1 MSLSCTIAHFVTHR
15 RRLVFSLVGLTM
27 MVCLYRMVF
36 ALHFN
41 SDILDMLPGKFDSVR
56 SLKVSD
62 REFTN
67 ARQLIFGIRDESG
80 TLDLDEITTHF
91 AEEIKKESW
100 AVRVTSSPPL
110 DSPDGIADL
119 QKYLALP
126 LLLNLPEPD
135 FLKAITALQP
145 ARITERLHGLRAK
158 MEAPSMAEMKLE
170 FDALGLVQEAL
181 KPVSGSMSS
190 QSSQTFVSQD
200 GTIHLVFVETNQNGI
215 GPGECQLLMRQVE
228 TFEKKFLS
236 KYHAP
241 PILLVTGRTA
251 YVDEISRAMRFDIGS
266 TLLGSILLVSGVFYF
281 GFRRFLPLLALM
293 HVLLLCCIIAVTIG
307 GFIFNELNLITIG
320 LCSILVGLGVDFGML
335 LYGSYQSQRN
345 AGIEHEQAI
354 QRSLKQLGGG
364 IFIGALTTA
373 AAFVSLV
380 LSDCA
385 AFAQFGVLIAFG
397 ILFASVL
404 MMTVFYACINGQRPP
419 QEHDFLFEGGKRYVR
434 ILFRNPKP
442 VLFAT
447 TLLLGGLS
455 LFALLP
461 VGQLRMEADPKTME
475 PICNASTAL
484 HTIQNKFPIS
494 HDPVVVLVSA
504 KTPDDFRH
512 SWDLLQSKWTKLA
525 EAHEIKGFRSFGAFA
540 LSPAL
545 MKKNMNSLAAVDFD
559 AARSTLLATLKAEDF
574 NVQDEAF
581 KNSLAL
587 IETMQQAVKG
597 KLHGSDWHEL
607 LPHSSSWWFALDQFF
622 AKKGLLGAAYITPID
637 KIHNSLEKEALRD
650 KIMIPGAEI
659 HITGWT
665 YVLADLIPWAKSKLW
680 QLTLVM
686 VVFNVVLLAFLYR
699 SFAPL
704 AILMV
709 SLALSIG
716 AMVACLKIFGFALNL
731 FNVLAFPLVLGVGV
745 DYGIYILLAL
755 RQPGDKEDGFATII
769 KPVVLAGLTA
779 IAGFGSLALAHN
791 PALKGLGIVCA
802 LGVAWSLFSTLF
814 FILPAYL
821 WKKN

>member
-1 MSLSCTIAHFVTHR
+1 MSLSRTIAHFVTHR
-15 RRLVFSLVGLTM
+15 RPLVFSLVALTVI
-27 MVCLYRMVF
+27 VCLGMMMF

-56 SLKVSD
+56 SLKISD

-67 ARQLIFGIRDESG
+67 ARQLIFGVRDESG
-80 TLDLDEITTHF
+80 TLDLDEITARF
-91 AEEIKKESW
+91 AEEIKKEPW
-100 AVRVTSSPPL
+100 AVRVTSAPPL
-110 DSPDGIADL
+110 DSTDGVADL

-126 LLLNLPEPD
+126 LLLNLQEPD
-135 FLKAITALQP
+135 FAKALTALEP
-145 ARITERLHGLRAK
+145 ARITERLHGLREK
-158 MEAPSMAEMKLE
+158 MEAPSVAEMKLD

-181 KPVSGSMSS
+181 KPVSGSMSA
-190 QSSQTFVSQD
+190 QSSQSFISQD
-200 GTIHLVFVETNQNGI
+200 GTIHLVFVETNQDGI
-215 GPGECQLLMRQVE
+215 GPIECQELMRRVE
-228 TFEKKFLS
+228 VFEKKFLS
-236 KYHAP
+236 HYNP
-241 PILLVTGRTA
+241 TPSILVTGRTA

-266 TLLGSILLVSGVFYF
+266 TLLGSILLVSVVFYF
-281 GFRRFLPLLALM
+281 GFRRFMPLIALM
-293 HVLLLCCIIAVTIG
+293 HVLLLCCVIAIAIG
-307 GFIFNELNLITIG
+307 GLIFHELNLITIG

-345 AGIEHEQAI
+345 AGVEHEEAI

-373 AAFVSLV
+373 AAFVSLT

-404 MMTVFYACINGQRPP
+404 MMTVFYACISQRRPP
-419 QEHDFLFEGGKRYVR
+419 QEHDFLFECGKRYVR
-434 ILFRNPKP
+434 LLFRNPKP
-442 VLFAT
+442 VLICT

-455 LFALLP
+455 IFSLLP
-461 VGQLRMEADPKTME
+461 MGQLRMEADPKSME
-475 PICNASTAL
+475 PKCNASVAL
-484 HTIQNKFPIS
+484 HTIQSKFPIA

-504 KTPDDFRH
+504 KTPDEFRH
-512 SWDLLQSKWTKLA
+512 SWDQLQLKWTKLV
-525 EAHEIKGFRSFGAFA
+525 ETHEIKGFRSFGAFA
-540 LSPAL
+540 LSPAV
-545 MKKNMNSLAAVDFD
+545 MQKNLARLATVDLD
-559 AARSTLLATLKAEDF
+559 TARATLLATLKAEDF
-574 NVQDEAF
+574 NAKDDAF
-581 KNSLAL
+581 QNSLAL
-587 IETMQQAVKG
+587 IESMQKAVQG
-597 KLHGSDWHEL
+597 KPPGSNWHDI

-637 KIHNSLEKEALRD
+637 KIHNSAEKEALRD
-650 KIMIPGAEI
+650 KIVVEGAEM

-665 YVLADLIPWAKSKLW
+665 YVLADLIPWAQSKLW
-680 QLTLVM
+680 LLTVVM
-686 VVFNVVLLAFLYR
+686 VVFNIVLLAFLYR

-755 RQPGDKEDGFATII
+755 RQPGDKEHGFATII
-769 KPVVLAGLTA
+769 KPVLLAGLTA

-791 PALKGLGIVCA
+791 PALRGLGIVCA

-821 WKKN
+821 WKKE